1 MEKLNF
7 KTNVKRYS
15 LNDDESCVISINTT
29 DYAILDR
36 IKKATK
42 NIERLTEEYQEK
54 KIDNDND
61 DEANALFVETD
72 KEIRK
77 QINYIFNSDVCTMA
91 FGNTNCFSLCD
102 DGSALFENFINAV
115 VPVIKSD
122 IEAAQEKQNKRIE
135 KYTSQA
141 KKFK

>member
-15 LNDDESCVISINTT
+15 LNDDESCVISVNTT

-42 NIERLTEEYQEK
+42 NIEKLAAEYQEK
-54 KIDNDND
+54 KINND
-61 DEANALFVETD
+61 DEANELFVETD
-72 KEIRK
+72 KEIRN

-102 DGSALFENFINAV
+102 DGSALFENFINAI

-122 IEAAQEKQNKRIE
+122 IEAAQGKQNKRIE

-141 KKFK
+141 KMFM

>member
-1 MEKLNF
+1 MENLNF
-7 KTNVKRYS
+7 KSNVKKYS
-15 LNDDESCVISINTT
+15 LNGDENCVISVNTT

-42 NIERLTEEYQEK
+42 NIEKLAAEYQEK
-54 KIDNDND
+54 KINND
-61 DEANALFVETD
+61 DEANELFVETD
-72 KEIRK
+72 REIRN

-91 FGNTNCFSLCD
+91 FGNTNCFSLCN
-102 DGSALFENFINAV
+102 DGSALFENFINAI

-141 KKFK
+141 KRFK

>member
-1 MEKLNF
+1 MENLNF
-7 KTNVKRYS
+7 KSNVKKYS
-15 LNDDESCVISINTT
+15 LNGDENCVISVNTT

-42 NIERLTEEYQEK
+42 NIEKLADEYQEK
-54 KIDNDND
+54 KINND
-61 DEANALFVETD
+61 DEANELFVETD
-72 KEIRK
+72 KEIRN

-102 DGSALFENFINAV
+102 DGSALFENFINAI

>member
-1 MEKLNF
+1 MENLNF
-7 KTNVKRYS
+7 KSNVKKYS
-15 LNDDESCVISINTT
+15 LNGDENCVISVNTT
-29 DYAILDR
+29 DYAIIDR

-42 NIERLTEEYQEK
+42 NIEKLAAEYQEK
-54 KIDNDND
+54 KINND
-61 DEANALFVETD
+61 DEANELFVETD
-72 KEIRK
+72 KEIRN

-102 DGSALFENFINAV
+102 DGSALFENFISAII
-115 VPVIKSD
+115 PVIRAD
-122 IEAAQEKQNKRIE
+122 IEAAQEKQSKRIE